1 MEWGL
6 SGPMACEILV
16 PRPEMESTS
25 AAFQGGFST
34 SGPPGKSL
42 VLFFKQRDAIQVLL
56 GGFLGGVT
64 LWTCV

>member
-1 MEWGL
+1 
-6 SGPMACEILV
+6 MACEILV

-25 AAFQGGFST
+25 PALQGGFST
-34 SGPPGKSL
+34 SGPRGKSL